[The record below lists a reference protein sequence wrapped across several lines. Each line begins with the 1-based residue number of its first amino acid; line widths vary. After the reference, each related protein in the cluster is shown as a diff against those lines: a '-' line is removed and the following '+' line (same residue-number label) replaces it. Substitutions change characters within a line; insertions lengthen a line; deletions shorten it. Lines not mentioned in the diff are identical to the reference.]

1 MEDMIKERLPQAVER
16 SPRLSYKFQRLRE
29 RLREAIETGVLTGKL
44 PGERVLAR
52 QFRVNAKTLSKALT
66 DLAAEGL
73 LERTIG
79 RGTYVRGSVE
89 AAESR
94 SVGKWILIAHP
105 QQTDDSLIP
114 SLKSIN
120 EDAFVASDVA
130 SLRPSSL
137 AGVTAAID
145 LHGLLD
151 ESTLRDL
158 MLRGIRVVLV
168 DRQPQTL
175 SANAV
180 LMDRTFCGARL
191 TQLLLRDGHRHI
203 AVVSRGVEARQD
215 SSELL
220 DAVRQTAHR
229 FDPAVRVRE
238 VRFEAVTHVV
248 GEGVDAIVCADY
260 ESARATRAALSSAG
274 IDVPGRVS
282 VLGMGLDSGRS
293 PVVSGMAVSPGQLA
307 ETIHV
312 LLNDGQSHRPQAIW
326 MVGAMTDHR
335 TSAPRKA

>member
-89 AAESR
+89 AVESK
-94 SVGKWILIAHP
+94 SVGKWIVICQSDRP
-105 QQTDDSLIP
+105 DDTLIP
-114 SLKSIN
+114 SLRLLN
-120 EDAFVASDVA
+120 EDVSVISDVA
-130 SLRPSSL
+130 FLRPSSL

-151 ESTLRDL
+151 DSSLRDL
-158 MLRGIRVVLV
+158 MLRSIRVVLV

-175 SANAV
+175 STHAV
-180 LMDRTFCGARL
+180 LIDRTFCGTRL
-191 TQLLLRDGHRHI
+191 TQSLLREGHRHI
-203 AVVSRGVEARQD
+203 GVIDREEPG
-215 SSELL
+215 ELL
-220 DAVRQTAHR
+220 DAVRQAAHR
-229 FDPAVRVRE
+229 FDPAIRVRSLTP
-238 VRFEAVTHVV
+238 EALTQALSD
-248 GEGVDAIVCADY
+248 GLDAVVCADY
-260 ESARATRAALSSAG
+260 DSARAARAVLASAG

-282 VLGMGLDSGRS
+282 VLAMGLDSGRS
-293 PVVSGMAVSPGQLA
+293 PAVSGMAVSPGQLS
-307 ETIHV
+307 ETIH
-312 LLNDGQSHRPQAIW
+312 LLLSDGQSHRPQAIW
-326 MVGAMTDHR
+326 VIGAMTDHH